1 MILTG
6 GHTPIPSND
15 VWVSEGGLEWRFVG
29 NALWAGRTWHAS
41 VVFNGRLLI
50 SGGSP
55 LKNDAWRLD
64 VSFP

>member
-15 VWVSEGGLEWRFVG
+15 VWVSEDGLKWRLVG
-29 NALWAGRTWHAS
+29 NAPWPSRAWHAS
-41 VVFNGRLLI
+41 AVLNGYLLI

-55 LKNDAWRLD
+55 LTNDVWRLD
-64 VSFP
+64 VS